1 VSAEY
6 DSIGNVITKGT
17 YFDGQKEGEWF
28 YKAGDYSEKGK
39 YVGDLKDGKWQAFYN
54 DGKLAYE
61 GEYIQG
67 NPDGEHVF
75 YYNDGKIK
83 EINYYVMGIAEK
95 NWKKYDE
102 NGVLLITI
110 TYKDNKEY
118 RINGEKIEF
127 AQDDVKL
134 IQ

>member
-1 VSAEY
+1 MENGRLFIS
-6 DSIGNVITKGT
+6 
-17 YFDGQKEGEWF
+17 
-28 YKAGDYSEKGK
+28 
-39 YVGDLKDGKWQAFYN
+39 

-61 GEYIQG
+61 GNYIQG
-67 NPDGEHVF
+67 NPDGEHVY
-75 YYNDGKIK
+75 YYNNGKIK
-83 EINYYVMGIAEK
+83 EIDYYVMGIAEK

-110 TYKDNKEY
+110 TYKDNREY

-127 AQDDVKL
+127 AEDDVKL